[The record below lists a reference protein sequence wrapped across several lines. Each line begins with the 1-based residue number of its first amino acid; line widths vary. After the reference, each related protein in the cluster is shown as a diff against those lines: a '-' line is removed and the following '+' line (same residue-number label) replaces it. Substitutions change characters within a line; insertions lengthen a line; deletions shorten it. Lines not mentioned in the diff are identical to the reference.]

1 VPETPYFPVSQAPT
15 GARATIPGMLMVLA
29 ILPAVAHAEDP
40 TAPPSW
46 ARASVVRESAAEHA
60 TVVLQPLPR
69 LQQIV
74 LGKEARAVINGRLL
88 AVGDEIAGYRLQ
100 AIKSHTVL
108 LISRQGIQQLSLI
121 EETLRDSAVPTDPPF
136 VADQPPSREIK
147 RIPR

>member
-1 VPETPYFPVSQAPT
+1 MPEKLHVPVS
-15 GARATIPGMLMVLA
+15 V
-29 ILPAVAHAEDP
+29 AVAGSRSAGLGTLILLAMLPVVVHAEDP

-46 ARASVVRESAAEHA
+46 ARTSVVRESAAEHA
-60 TVVLQPLPR
+60 VVVHQPLPR

-100 AIKSHTVL
+100 AIKSHSVL
-108 LISRQGIQQLSLI
+108 LMSRQGAKQLSLI
-121 EETLRDSAVPTDPPF
+121 EETLRDSAVPTDPPS
-136 VADQPPSREIK
+136 VADQPLSREIK